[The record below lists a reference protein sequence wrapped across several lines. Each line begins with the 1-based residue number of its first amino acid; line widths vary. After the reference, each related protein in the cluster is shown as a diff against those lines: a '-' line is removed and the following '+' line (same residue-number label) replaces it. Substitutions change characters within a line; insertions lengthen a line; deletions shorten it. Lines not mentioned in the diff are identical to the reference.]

1 MAKVPVPE
9 HFFVQSAVLPYRRKG
24 DEVEILVI
32 TSRKGKRWVIPK
44 GVKEPWLSPQAS
56 AAREA
61 LEEAG
66 IEGIVSTQPVGH
78 YEYSKWG
85 GTCRVAV
92 FAMAVDKVHEHWQE
106 SYRRRE
112 WVGVTDAADRMEEK
126 ALRRLIRS
134 IPDLVQGDRVV

>member
-1 MAKVPVPE
+1 MPTVPE
-9 HFFVQSAVLPYRRKG
+9 HFFVQSAVIPYRVRA
-24 DEVEILVI
+24 DSAEILVI
-32 TSRKGKRWVIPK
+32 TSRKAKRWVIPK
-44 GVKEPWLSPQAS
+44 GVKEPGLSAQAS

-66 IEGIVSTQPVGH
+66 IEGVVSAQPVGH

-92 FAMAVDKVHEHWQE
+92 FAMAVETVHEHWQE

-112 WVGVTDAADRMEEK
+112 WVGVDEAEARVDEE
-126 ALRRLIRS
+126 ALKRLIRS
-134 IPDLVQGDRVV
+134 IPVLLQDDRIA